1 MNDLKKTNPRRGAK
15 AAPPHSQPRRRK
27 KRRSQARRAMN
38 IAAASACLAL
48 ALSGGTL
55 LAEIGR
61 ASCRERV

>member
-38 IAAASACLAL
+38 IAAASARSG
-48 ALSGGTL
+48 LSGAMA
-55 LAEIGR
+55 AE
-61 ASCRERV
+61 